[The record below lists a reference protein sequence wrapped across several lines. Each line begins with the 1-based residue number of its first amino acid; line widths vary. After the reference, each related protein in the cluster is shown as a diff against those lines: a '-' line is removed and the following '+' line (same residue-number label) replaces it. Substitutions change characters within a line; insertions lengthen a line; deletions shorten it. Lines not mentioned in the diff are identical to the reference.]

1 MSVDLSKVGSIL
13 RATREEKGI
22 GVEEVSNILCLRK
35 SLIEAIERGKWDA
48 LPHEI
53 YVRSYI
59 KEYANF
65 LNISD
70 QVLPELIERKNE
82 IEPDVD
88 DVVDQTPI
96 KKRACEKISKDL
108 FYPSSSQGICVFGNR
123 SNPYRFFCYRQN

>member
-70 QVLPELIERKNE
+70 QVLPELIERK
-82 IEPDVD
+82 
-88 DVVDQTPI
+88 
-96 KKRACEKISKDL
+96 K
-108 FYPSSSQGICVFGNR
+108 
-123 SNPYRFFCYRQN
+123 